1 MAPPRTR
8 ADARYLT
15 PCPIHGC
22 GQARYPHAL
31 LCWEHLCQLPP
42 ELRTALEHAE
52 ASDRTGPTHLDAAKR
67 ALYWFDREE
76 AA

>member
-42 ELRTALEHAE
+42 ELRTALEQA
-52 ASDRTGPTHLDAAKR
+52 ADVDRHGPTHLHAFKQALGYYERDAA
-67 ALYWFDREE
+67 
-76 AA
+76 